1 MLNHKLSPE
10 VAQVNPQKQNEISH
24 VPSRTVVQV
33 LCRAHPSRAR
43 WRPALAPVVDCPESV
58 AKMSAVGIGQP
69 QVIARAGAGG
79 EVVGV
84 SMGPGARQ
92 VTCTLV
98 PQGVQVVDMAS
109 ATCVLSWGL
118 KGRAPLLPAAVVG
131 SGERLVLACEDG
143 TVLSWRAREGTD
155 LADAD
160 VMKAS
165 KKKGT
170 RLRMLLVDPTL
181 EAVLLVSGDG
191 QVLPVSRL
199 LVVLCPARE
208 QKSTC
213 DAPCPAC

>member
-1 MLNHKLSPE
+1 M
-10 VAQVNPQKQNEISH
+10 
-24 VPSRTVVQV
+24 
-33 LCRAHPSRAR
+33 
-43 WRPALAPVVDCPESV
+43 
-58 AKMSAVGIGQP
+58 
-69 QVIARAGAGG
+69 
-79 EVVGV
+79 
-84 SMGPGARQ
+84 
-92 VTCTLV
+92 
-98 PQGVQVVDMAS
+98 
-109 ATCVLSWGL
+109 
-118 KGRAPLLPAAVVG
+118 
-131 SGERLVLACEDG
+131 
-143 TVLSWRAREGTD
+143 LSWRAREGTD